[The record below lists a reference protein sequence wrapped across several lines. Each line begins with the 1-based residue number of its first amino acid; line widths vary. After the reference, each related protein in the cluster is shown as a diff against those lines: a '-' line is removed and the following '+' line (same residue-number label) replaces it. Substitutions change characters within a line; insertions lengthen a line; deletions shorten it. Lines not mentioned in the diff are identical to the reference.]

1 MKLNWLRAASLA
13 LAASAGLPLVALPQ
27 LASAQSPAYHL
38 SDDGEVAE
46 LESADIEPA
55 EGERVA
61 PAAYNYSHATPARAA
76 AYRNSAAYTNAA
88 MLGGQP
94 CDACAEE
101 EAAEEEACEPWRLF
115 CQKECG
121 INVYGWVSG
130 GIMGNTQSPASKFN
144 GPTTFADQW
153 NGQGN
158 QAYAIAEK
166 TIDTGG
172 CGWDIGGRVDLL
184 YGSDYIFTQASGL
197 ETTDDFLPKWNSN
210 PDYGLALPQAY
221 VEVGYN
227 NLSVKGGHF
236 YTPIGYEVVPA
247 TGNFFYTHAY
257 TMQYGEP
264 FTHTGGI
271 ATWKLDDSLSVV
283 GAVVNGWDALD
294 RVDDAAMI
302 IAGFSWNN
310 GDDLAVAYNFGF
322 SNDEFTLGGEL
333 TNRNISSLVVTYTR
347 GDWTYVF
354 QNDVG
359 WQLDGNPYANFQQS
373 AEWYGV
379 NQYLFYTINDCWR
392 AGLRA
397 EWFRDDDG
405 VRVGGIRP
413 GNPLPVA
420 AVDPSFAGNFYE
432 ITAGLNWTPHA
443 NITVRPEIRYDWYDG
458 EEAPGGIR
466 PFDDGSRT
474 DQFLYGLDVIVLW

>member
-27 LASAQSPAYHL
+27 LANAQSPAYHL

-61 PAAYNYSHATPARAA
+61 PAAYNYSHATPASAA

-88 MLGGQP
+88 MLGGEP

-101 EAAEEEACEPWRLF
+101 AAAEEEACEPWRLF

-130 GIMGNTQSPASKFN
+130 GIMGNTQSPASEFN

-153 NGQGN
+153 HGQGN

-172 CGWDIGGRVDLL
+172 CGFDWGGRVDVL
-184 YGSDYIFTQASGL
+184 YGSDYIFTMATGL
-197 ETTDDFLPKWNSN
+197 ELTDDGLRKWNSN

-221 VEVGYN
+221 AEFGYN
-227 NLSVKGGHF
+227 NLSVKAGHF

-271 ATWKLDDSLSVV
+271 ATWKVADDLSLV
-283 GAVVNGWDALD
+283 GAFVNGWDALD
-294 RVDDAAMI
+294 RIDDAGMGI
-302 IAGFSWNN
+302 GGFAWTASEN
-310 GDDLAVAYNFGF
+310 LTIAYNYGY
-322 SNDEFTLGGEL
+322 SVDEFTVDGRL
-333 TNRNISSLVVTYTR
+333 TPRHISSLVATYTR

-359 WQLDGNPYANFQQS
+359 WQEDGINNGPNARDPFS
-373 AEWYGV
+373 TAEWYGV
-379 NQYLFYTINDCWR
+379 NQYLFYTINDCWK
-392 AGLRA
+392 AGTRF

-413 GNPLPVA
+413 GQTIPT
-420 AVDPSFAGNFYE
+420 SGFAGNFYE
-432 ITAGLNWTPHA
+432 VTAGLNWSPHA

-458 EEAPGGIR
+458 EPAGGVD